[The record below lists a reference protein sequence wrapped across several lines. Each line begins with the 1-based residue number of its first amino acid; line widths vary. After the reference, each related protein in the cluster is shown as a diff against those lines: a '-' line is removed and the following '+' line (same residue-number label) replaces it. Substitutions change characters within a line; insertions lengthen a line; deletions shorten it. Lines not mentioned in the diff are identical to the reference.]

1 MLYRILRKLSFIL
14 LEFSVK
20 PLDRLRAVNPFD
32 KLTLQLVKANQE
44 ILRPYYEEYVSKV
57 SKSDMAASLELAAF
71 LFSVCKIN
79 KYNKLMDVGSGFSSF
94 IFRLY
99 AKQTPGVRVYSIDD
113 DAEWLEKTKRYLN
126 EHSLNTDDMLTLD
139 NFMKLNEGGFDCILH
154 DMNFVEVRIQYVDFV
169 FKSAKKNGL
178 IIMDDVHKM
187 DYRFALLKKLKPL
200 GASCFTL
207 RDMTK
212 DNFGRFAYAVLKK

>member
-1 MLYRILRKLSFIL
+1 MFDRILRKLNFIL
-14 LEFSVK
+14 LEFSVES
-20 PLDRLRAVNPFD
+20 LNRLKAVNPFD
-32 KLTLQLVKANQE
+32 KLTLQFVKANQE
-44 ILRPYYEEYVSKV
+44 ILRPYYEEYVYKV
-57 SKSDMAASLELAAF
+57 SRSDMAASLELAAF

-79 KYNKLMDVGSGFSSF
+79 QYTKLMDVGSGFSSF
-94 IFRLY
+94 VFRLY

-113 DAEWLEKTKRYLN
+113 DAEWLEKTKHYLN
-126 EHSLNTDDMLTLD
+126 EHSLNTDDMLTLE
-139 NFMKLNEGGFDCILH
+139 NFMQLNEGDFDCILH

-169 FKSAKKNGL
+169 FRSAKKNGL

-187 DYRFALLKKLKPL
+187 DYRFALLKKLKSL
-200 GASCFTL
+200 EVSCFTL

>member
-1 MLYRILRKLSFIL
+1 MFDRILRKLNFIL
-14 LEFSVK
+14 LEFSVES
-20 PLDRLRAVNPFD
+20 LNRLKAVNPFD
-32 KLTLQLVKANQE
+32 KLTLQFVKANQE

-57 SKSDMAASLELAAF
+57 SRSDMAASLELAAF

-79 KYNKLMDVGSGFSSF
+79 QYTKLMDVGSGFSSF
-94 IFRLY
+94 VFRFY

-113 DAEWLEKTKRYLN
+113 DAEWLEKTKHYLN
-126 EHSLNTDDMLTLD
+126 EHSLNTDDMLTVED
-139 NFMKLNEGGFDCILH
+139 FMQLNEGGFDCILH

-169 FKSAKKNGL
+169 FRSAKKNGL

-187 DYRFALLKKLKPL
+187 DYRFALLKKLKSL
-200 GASCFTL
+200 EASCFTL

>member
-1 MLYRILRKLSFIL
+1 MFDRILRKLNFIL
-14 LEFSVK
+14 LEFSVES
-20 PLDRLRAVNPFD
+20 LNRLKAVNPFD
-32 KLTLQLVKANQE
+32 KLTLQFVKANQE

-57 SKSDMAASLELAAF
+57 SRSDMAASLELAAF

-79 KYNKLMDVGSGFSSF
+79 QYTKLMDVGSGFSSF
-94 IFRLY
+94 VFRFY

-113 DAEWLEKTKRYLN
+113 DTEWLEKTKHYLN
-126 EHSLNTDDMLTLD
+126 EHSLNTDDMLTVED
-139 NFMKLNEGGFDCILH
+139 FMQLNEGGFDCILH

-169 FKSAKKNGL
+169 FRSAKKNGL

-187 DYRFALLKKLKPL
+187 DYRFALLKKLKSL
-200 GASCFTL
+200 EASCFTL

>member
-1 MLYRILRKLSFIL
+1 MFDRILRKLNFIL
-14 LEFSVK
+14 LEFSVES
-20 PLDRLRAVNPFD
+20 LNRLKAVNPFD
-32 KLTLQLVKANQE
+32 KLTLQFVMANQE

-57 SKSDMAASLELAAF
+57 SRSDMAASLELAAF

-79 KYNKLMDVGSGFSSF
+79 QYTKLMDVGSGFSSF
-94 IFRLY
+94 VFRFY
-99 AKQTPGVRVYSIDD
+99 AKQTPGVMVYSIDD
-113 DAEWLEKTKRYLN
+113 DAEWLEKTKHYLN
-126 EHSLNTDDMLTLD
+126 EHSLNTDDMLTVED
-139 NFMKLNEGGFDCILH
+139 FMQLNEGGFDCILH

-169 FKSAKKNGL
+169 FRSAKKNGL

-200 GASCFTL
+200 EASCFTL